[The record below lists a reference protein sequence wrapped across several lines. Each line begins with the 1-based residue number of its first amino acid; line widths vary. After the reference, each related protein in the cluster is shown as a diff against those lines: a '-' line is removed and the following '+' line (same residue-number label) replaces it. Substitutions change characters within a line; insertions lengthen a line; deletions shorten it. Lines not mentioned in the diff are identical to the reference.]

1 LNKGILISFEGL
13 DKVGKSTQVERLIK
27 HLTDKNI
34 QTVLVREPGST
45 EAGERIRNI
54 LADPAL
60 KGKISPL
67 CEFLL
72 YSASRSQLTVE
83 KIAPHLQNEE
93 LVIADR
99 FYDSSTAYQGY
110 GRGIPLEFINQV
122 NTTATNGIRPD
133 LTILLV
139 AEKFASG
146 SKKVPDR
153 FAPNLFDD
161 RLEQEFMDF
170 RRKVQEGFLDVAKQE
185 PDRFLVINANE
196 KREQIAKKIAIAV
209 DNLLKARLKKQ

>member
-1 LNKGILISFEGL
+1 MNKGILITFEGL

-27 HLTDKNI
+27 HLTDRGMQPI
-34 QTVLVREPGST
+34 LVREPGST
-45 EAGERIRNI
+45 EAGERIRDI

-72 YSASRSQLTVE
+72 YSASRSQLTAE
-83 KIAPHLQNEE
+83 KIAPHLENGEI
-93 LVIADR
+93 VIADR
-99 FYDSSTAYQGY
+99 FFDSSTAYQGY

-122 NTTATNGIRPD
+122 NTTATQGIRPD
-133 LTILLV
+133 LTILLI
-139 AEKFASG
+139 ADKFSSG

-170 RRKVQEGFLDVAKQE
+170 RRKVQEGFLDVAKLEQN
-185 PDRFLVINANE
+185 RFLVIDAHE
-196 KREQIAKKIAIAV
+196 KREQIAKKITSAV
-209 DNLLKARLKKQ
+209 DKLLKIKLKT

>member
-1 LNKGILISFEGL
+1 MNNGILISFEGL

-27 HLTDKNI
+27 HLNSKSI
-34 QTVLVREPGST
+34 KPILVREPGST
-45 EAGERIRNI
+45 ETGERIRII

-72 YSASRSQLTVE
+72 YSASRSQLTME
-83 KIAPHLQNEE
+83 KIAPLLQNGE

-110 GRGIPLEFINQV
+110 GRGIPLEFIEQV
-122 NTTATNGIRPD
+122 NSTATNGIRPD

-139 AEKFASG
+139 AEKFTSS
-146 SKKVPDR
+146 SKKLPDR

-161 RLEQEFMDF
+161 RLEQEFLGF
-170 RRKVQEGFLDVAKQE
+170 RRKVQEGFLEVAKLE
-185 PDRFLVINANE
+185 SDRFLVINANE
-196 KREQIAKKIAIAV
+196 KRDQIAKKIAAAV
-209 DNLLKARLKKQ
+209 DKLLNTRKTP